1 MWRLLTDSGGTRR
14 FAVMFSGQGAA
25 SPRLIPQNSEG
36 HGMFN
41 GMFKDLAIRVFL
53 VHLAAFIAGV
63 LICAA
68 VNLWLTPGTL
78 WFPWVALG
86 WGAALATHAFA
97 LFLRKRRRRERIFID
112 RKERSFAVHLFAY
125 VATVLI
131 LLYVNLTV
139 TPNVWW
145 FYWVALGWGAGVAF
159 HGWCTFFKRR
169 PRLPSHAAAGP
180 AKTDKSPAKKR
191 TPRRKQEKAP

>member
-1 MWRLLTDSGGTRR
+1 M
-14 FAVMFSGQGAA
+14 VMFSYSEA
-25 SPRLIPQNSEG
+25 PRHVQG
-36 HGMFN
+36 HGQ
-41 GMFKDLAIRVFL
+41 DLAMRLFL
-53 VHLAAFIAGV
+53 IHLAAFVAGV

-68 VNLWLTPGTL
+68 VNLWLTPDTL

-97 LFLRKRRRRERIFID
+97 LFLRKTRRRERIFID
-112 RKERSFAVHLFAY
+112 RKARSFAVHLFAY

-139 TPNVWW
+139 TPKVWW

-169 PRLPSHAAAGP
+169 RKLPVPARASQPAAKPAPR
-180 AKTDKSPAKKR
+180 K
-191 TPRRKQEKAP
+191 PRRKKPKS